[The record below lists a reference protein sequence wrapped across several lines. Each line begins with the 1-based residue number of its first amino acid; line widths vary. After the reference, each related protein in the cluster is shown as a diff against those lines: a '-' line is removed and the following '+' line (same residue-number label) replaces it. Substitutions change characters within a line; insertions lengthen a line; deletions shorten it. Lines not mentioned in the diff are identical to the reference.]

1 MNYWGMIKL
10 ADPTSKARQVLT
22 SKQIDG
28 VPALVLQDIAAD
40 ESIKF
45 KFDKYPND
53 LWDGML
59 LFKDDKRAILINTQR
74 GLIGRHNFTFAHEL
88 GHYFL
93 DHQPTATID
102 GKPVIRCTTADIR
115 NNANSNEV
123 EANRFASEMLMPEEQ
138 FRFDMAGAP
147 IDFGLIGSLSNKYM
161 VSKHAC
167 GIRIANFTQAPCV
180 IIRTSG
186 MNIIGVTASRSASNF
201 LQNLATIPAE
211 TTAQKVITTGFW
223 QKEFTECASSLWLQ
237 RTIPNEII
245 YECTYI
251 PKDSKFATII
261 LKW

>member
-1 MNYWGMIKL
+1 MNYWGMTKL
-10 ADPTSKARQVLT
+10 ADPIATARKVLE

-28 VPALVLQDIAAD
+28 VPALALQDIATN
-40 ESIKF
+40 EGVKF

-53 LWDGML
+53 SWDGTL
-59 LFKDDKRAILINTQR
+59 LFKGDRRAILINTQR

-115 NNANSNEV
+115 NSANSNEV
-123 EANRFASEMLMPEEQ
+123 EANRFAAELLMPEEQ
-138 FRFDMAGAP
+138 FRLDMAGAP

-180 IIRTSG
+180 IIRTNG
-186 MNIIGVTASRSASNF
+186 MSIIGVTASRSASNF
-201 LQNLATIPAE
+201 LRNLMEIPTG

-223 QKEFTECASSLWLQ
+223 QKEFVECSASLWLQ
-237 RTIPNEII
+237 RTIHNEAI
-245 YECTYI
+245 YECTYV